1 MAVLARPTAAPS
13 RVTARSGTAPRVT
26 RVRDVR
32 ARAAHGHG
40 HGHGAAVGEQKG
52 FVEEMRRVAMS
63 LHTREQAPREGGKRA
78 DASKAETRPVAT
90 WTPTGEGYLNF
101 LTESLAVYE
110 AMETI
115 VETDES
121 GVYGKFKDNG
131 LERSDALRKDIEYIE
146 RRFGLSKRD
155 PSGAGREYAETLKAL
170 AKTSPPEF
178 ICHYYNVYFAH
189 SAGGR
194 MIGRKVSELIL
205 DGKELEF
212 YEWKKNGGLEASL
225 TRVRNLL
232 NETAEQWTRE
242 EKYRCLE
249 ETGKSFQ
256 LSGQLLRLIA

>member
-1 MAVLARPTAAPS
+1 MSALRALSPLAPT
-13 RVTARSGTAPRVT
+13 RT
-26 RVRDVR
+26 R
-32 ARAAHGHG
+32 ARGVPRRSPARFAHGHG
-40 HGHGAAVGEQKG
+40 HGHGDSSTTSQQKG

-63 LHTREQAPREGGKRA
+63 LHTREQAPKEGGKA
-78 DASKAETRPVAT
+78 VDAQKAEQRPVAR
-90 WTPTGEGYLNF
+90 WEPTASGYLSF
-101 LTESLAVYE
+101 LVESLAVYE
-110 AMETI
+110 AMED
-115 VETDES
+115 VVRAPENAET
-121 GVYGKFKDNG
+121 YGKFKDNG
-131 LERSDALRKDIEYIE
+131 LERSEALRNDIKYMEE
-146 RRFGLSKRD
+146 RFGLRRVEAT
-155 PSGAGREYAETLKAL
+155 GAGAEYAALLREL

-194 MIGRKVSELIL
+194 MIGRKVSEMIL

-212 YEWKKNGGLEASL
+212 YEWKKNGGMEASL

-242 EKYRCLE
+242 EKDRCLE